1 MAGVAQ
7 AARGVA
13 VVSGGGS
20 GIGRAIALE
29 LGRRGHPLALLGR
42 RREPLAET
50 LTAAGQAAEGAALAC
65 DVRDPRAVERAAAEV
80 RGRWGAAE
88 VLIPAAGVTRVAPL
102 AELPPEA
109 FAETVDTNLTGTFLL
124 LRSFLPEMV
133 ERGSGW
139 VFPVLSTAATR
150 GFSGWSA
157 YCASKW
163 GVAGLVASLREETR
177 GSGVRIVALYPGAI
191 DTPIWDDIPGS
202 WDRAA
207 MVPPEEVARAILFA
221 LDADPRA
228 LVEEVHVGP
237 AGGAL

>member
-7 AARGVA
+7 ATRGVA
-13 VVSGGGS
+13 VISGGGS

-29 LGRRGHPLALLGR
+29 LARRGHPLALLGR
-42 RREPLAET
+42 RREPLVRT
-50 LTAAGQAAEGAALAC
+50 LGEAGQESDGAAIVC
-65 DVRDPRAVERAAAEV
+65 DVRDPQAVERAAVEV
-80 RGRWGAAE
+80 KGRWGAAE
-88 VLIPAAGVTRVAPL
+88 ALVPAAGVARVAPI
-102 AELPPEA
+102 AELAPEA
-109 FAETVDTNLTGTFLL
+109 FAETVETNLTGTFLL
-124 LRSFLPEMV
+124 LRSFLPGMV

-150 GFSGWSA
+150 GFPEWSA

-163 GVAGLVASLREETR
+163 GVAGLVAALREETR

-191 DTPIWDDIPGS
+191 DTPLWEQVPGS

-207 MVPPEEVARAILFA
+207 MVPPEEVARAVLFA